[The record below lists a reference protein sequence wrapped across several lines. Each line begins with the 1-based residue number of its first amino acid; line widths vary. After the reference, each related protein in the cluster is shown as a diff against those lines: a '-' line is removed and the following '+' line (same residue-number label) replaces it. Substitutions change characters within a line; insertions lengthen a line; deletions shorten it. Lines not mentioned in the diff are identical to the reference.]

1 MGRARFITFEGGE
14 GSGKTNHSRR
24 LADWL
29 KGQGHEVVL
38 TREPGGTPGA
48 EEIRKLLVQGAAARW
63 QPMTEALLHFAARRD
78 HVTKIIQPA
87 LARGAWVVS
96 DRFADSTMAYQGY
109 GHGLG
114 AEPIA
119 LLKTL
124 VLGDFA
130 PGLTLLFDVP
140 VALGLQRAGK
150 RNVAT
155 ARADAAA
162 GADGRY
168 ESMGESF
175 HTRVRDGFLA
185 IARAEPARVTV
196 IDSSK
201 PVEDVAAAVVAAM
214 RTHFP
219 DVLR

>member
-1 MGRARFITFEGGE
+1 MARARFITFEGGE
-14 GSGKTNHSRR
+14 GSGKTSHARR

-29 KGQGHEVVL
+29 KGLGHAVVL

-48 EEIRKLLVQGAAARW
+48 EEIRKLLVQGEAARW
-63 QPMTEALLHFAARRD
+63 EPMTEALLHFAARRD
-78 HVTKIIQPA
+78 HVTKVVRPA

-119 LLKTL
+119 LLRTL

-140 VALGLQRAGK
+140 VALGLARAGR
-150 RNVAT
+150 RNAGPAQAGT
-155 ARADAAA
+155 HSDA
-162 GADGRY
+162 RY
-168 ESMGESF
+168 ESMGEAF
-175 HTRVRDGFLA
+175 HARVRDGFLA
-185 IARAEPARVTV
+185 IARAEPERITV

-201 PVEDVAAAVVAAM
+201 PVEDVAAAVLA
-214 RTHFP
+214 T
-219 DVLR
+219 LRERYPGETD

>member
-1 MGRARFITFEGGE
+1 MGRARFISFEGGE
-14 GSGKTNHSRR
+14 GSGKSNHSRR

-48 EEIRKLLVQGAAARW
+48 EEIRKLLVRGEATRW
-63 QPMTEALLHFAARRD
+63 EPMTEALLHYAARRD
-78 HVTKIIQPA
+78 HVTKVIRPA
-87 LARGAWVVS
+87 LARRAWVVT
-96 DRFADSTMAYQGY
+96 DRFIDSTMAYQGY

-119 LLKTL
+119 LLRKL
-124 VLGDFA
+124 VLADFA

-150 RNVAT
+150 RNGVG
-155 ARADAAA
+155 ARADA
-162 GADGRY
+162 RY
-168 ESMGESF
+168 ESMGEAF
-175 HTRVRDGFLA
+175 HARVREGFLA
-185 IARAEPARVTV
+185 IARAEPERVTV

-201 PVEDVAAAVVAAM
+201 AVEEVAAAVVAAI
-214 RTHFP
+214 RTHFS
-219 DVLR
+219 DQLR

>member
-1 MGRARFITFEGGE
+1 MARARFITFEGGE
-14 GSGKTNHSRR
+14 GSGKTSHARR

-29 KGQGHEVVL
+29 TEQGREVVL

-48 EEIRKLLVQGAAARW
+48 EEIRKLLVQGEAARW

-96 DRFADSTMAYQGY
+96 DRFTDSTMAYQGY

-114 AEPIA
+114 VEPME
-119 LLKTL
+119 LLRKL

-140 VALGLQRAGK
+140 VALGLERAGK
-150 RNVAT
+150 RNT
-155 ARADAAA
+155 A
-162 GADGRY
+162 ADGRY
-168 ESMGESF
+168 ESMGAAF
-175 HTRVRDGFLA
+175 HARVHDGFLA
-185 IARAEPARVTV
+185 IARGAPERIIV

-201 PVEDVAAAVVAAM
+201 PVEEVAAAVLSALRV
-214 RTHFP
+214 HFP
-219 DVLR
+219 GELD

>member
-24 LADWL
+24 LAEWL
-29 KGQGHEVVL
+29 KGQGQEVVL

-48 EEIRKLLVQGAAARW
+48 EEIRKLLVQGEAARW
-63 QPMTEALLHFAARRD
+63 EPMTEALLHFAARRD

-87 LARGAWVVS
+87 LARSAWVVS

-114 AEPIA
+114 AAPIE

-150 RNVAT
+150 RNVA
-155 ARADAAA
+155 AA
-162 GADGRY
+162 GADARY
-168 ESMGESF
+168 ESMGEAF
-175 HTRVRDGFLA
+175 HARVRDGFLA
-185 IARAEPARVTV
+185 IARAEPGRVTV

-201 PVEDVAAAVVAAM
+201 PVADVAAAVVAAM

-219 DVLR
+219 GELR

>member
-29 KGQGHEVVL
+29 KRRGLDVVL

-48 EEIRKLLVQGAAARW
+48 EEIRKLLVQGDAARW
-63 QPMTEALLHFAARRD
+63 EPMTEALLHFAARRD
-78 HVTKIIQPA
+78 HVTKVIKPA
-87 LARGAWVVS
+87 LARGGWVVS
-96 DRFADSTMAYQGY
+96 DRFVDSTMAYQGY

-114 AEPIA
+114 ADAIQ
-119 LLKTL
+119 LLSKL

-140 VALGLQRAGK
+140 VALGLERAGK
-150 RNVAT
+150 RTA
-155 ARADAAA
+155 ARADA
-162 GADGRY
+162 RY
-168 ESMGESF
+168 ESMGEAF
-175 HTRVRDGFLA
+175 HERVRDGFLA
-185 IARAEPARVTV
+185 IARAAPDRVTV
-196 IDSSK
+196 IDTSK
-201 PVEDVAAAVVAAM
+201 PVEDVADAVVAAM

-219 DVLR
+219 GELD

>member
-24 LADWL
+24 LSEWL

-48 EEIRKLLVQGAAARW
+48 EEIRKLLVQGEAARW
-63 QPMTEALLHFAARRD
+63 QPMTEALLHFATRRD

-87 LARGAWVVS
+87 LAREAWVVS
-96 DRFADSTMAYQGY
+96 DRFTDSTMAYQGY

-114 AEPIA
+114 AAPIE
-119 LLKTL
+119 LLKKL

-150 RNVAT
+150 RNVA
-155 ARADAAA
+155 AA
-162 GADGRY
+162 GADARY
-168 ESMGESF
+168 ESMGEAF
-175 HTRVRDGFLA
+175 HARVRDGFLV
-185 IARAEPARVTV
+185 IARAEPDRVTV

-201 PVEDVAAAVVAAM
+201 PVEDVGAAVVAAM

-219 DVLR
+219 GELG

>member
-1 MGRARFITFEGGE
+1 MGRARFVSLEGGE

-24 LADWL
+24 LAEWL
-29 KGQGHEVVL
+29 KAGGHEVVL

-48 EEIRKLLVQGAAARW
+48 EEIRKLLVQGDAARW
-63 QPMTEALLHFAARRD
+63 EPMTEALLHFAARRD
-78 HVTKIIQPA
+78 HVAKVIRPA

-114 AEPIA
+114 PEPIA
-119 LLKTL
+119 LLAKL

-140 VALGLQRAGK
+140 AELGLQRAGK
-150 RNVAT
+150 RQT
-155 ARADAAA
+155 GDA
-162 GADGRY
+162 RY
-168 ESMGESF
+168 ESMGGAF
-175 HTRVRDGFLA
+175 HARVREGFLA
-185 IARAEPARVTV
+185 IARSEPERVVV

-201 PVEDVAAAVVAAM
+201 PVEDVAAAVQAAM
-214 RTHFP
+214 RTHFS

>member
-1 MGRARFITFEGGE
+1 MGRVRFISFEGGE

-24 LADWL
+24 LAEWL
-29 KGQGHEVVL
+29 MRQGQEVVL

-48 EEIRKLLVQGAAARW
+48 EEIRKLLVQGEAARW
-63 QPMTEALLHFAARRD
+63 EPMTEALLHFAARRD
-78 HVTKIIQPA
+78 HVSKVIRPA

-96 DRFADSTMAYQGY
+96 DRFTDSTVAYQGY

-119 LLKTL
+119 LLKNL

-150 RNVAT
+150 RNS
-155 ARADAAA
+155 ADA
-162 GADGRY
+162 RY
-168 ESMGESF
+168 ESMGEAF
-175 HTRVRDGFLA
+175 HARVREGFLA
-185 IARAEPARVTV
+185 VARAEPERVTL
-196 IDSSK
+196 IDSSQ
-201 PVEDVAAAVVAAM
+201 PIDEVAAAVVASI

-219 DVLR
+219 DLLR

>member
-24 LADWL
+24 LAEWL
-29 KGQGHEVVL
+29 KGRGLDAVL

-48 EEIRKLLVQGAAARW
+48 EEIRKILVQGEAARW

-78 HVTKIIQPA
+78 HVTKVIKPA

-96 DRFADSTMAYQGY
+96 DRFVDSTMAYQGY

-114 AEPIA
+114 AEAIQ
-119 LLKTL
+119 LLTRL

-140 VALGLQRAGK
+140 VALGLGRAGK
-150 RNVAT
+150 RNGAV
-155 ARADAAA
+155 ARADA
-162 GADGRY
+162 RY
-168 ESMGESF
+168 ESMGEAF

-185 IARAEPARVTV
+185 IARAEPDRVTV

-201 PVEDVAAAVVAAM
+201 PVQDVADAVAAAM
-214 RTHFP
+214 RAHYP
-219 DVLR
+219 GELG